1 MSDWSNW
8 LRRIEHV
15 METVLFAS
23 RWLLAPFYLGL
34 AIALA
39 ILMLKSGIEVAHLA
53 KIALSGSE
61 SDIIL
66 GVLGLV
72 DLTLTGSLLIIVIFS
87 GYENFVSKIDH
98 SGHKDWPEWMGT
110 IDFTGLKLKLLS
122 SIVAISAIQ
131 LLKKFMSV
139 GPNLNEREI
148 MWLVII
154 HVVFVVSS
162 VLLALSDWMAAG
174 NHGKPANGNGG
185 ADHGGGNGVGSAG
198 GHGNGPSSA
207 DGKPEAKSQQPVRKA
222 TPAAGLPV
230 RPTFTPPIRRK
241 LH

>member
-8 LRRIEHV
+8 LRRLEHIL
-15 METVLFAS
+15 ETVLFAS

-162 VLLALSDWMAAG
+162 VLLALSDWMAGG

-185 ADHGGGNGVGSAG
+185 ADHGGGHGGGPAG
-198 GHGNGPSSA
+198 GHGNGPSG

-230 RPTFTPPIRRK
+230 RPPFTPPVRRK